1 MNRLNIFASVTVW
14 LLLWTPA
21 FSNDNDTQSSAQ
33 AKSETTGHVIIE
45 INGVPQV
52 IELGSSPAVLEKQ
65 LKGVVEGLNKKSL
78 KTNSRSKT
86 QAPKTQ
92 APKTQA
98 SGSFSYHTIIV
109 GPDGVVQE
117 AKGEQNLNGNF
128 LDNKQMLKNLPE
140 PVRKQIEEA
149 MKTAGQKSGLQMKIE
164 AGKPPTAQSKK
175 MDIEALL
182 KNAAADLPADIQ
194 KQLMKAIQGI
204 DASNMNLGNVQARAI
219 VIGTDGK
226 MKDYN
231 LDKDENKTLKT
242 KKTPT
247 TSKSN
252 LEKTPSTDAKVMDA
266 LNQILERLDK
276 IESELETLKKSNP

>member
-21 FSNDNDTQSSAQ
+21 FSDDNDPQNSAKPK
-33 AKSETTGHVIIE
+33 AVTTGQVIIE

-52 IELGSSPAVLEKQ
+52 IELGSSPAVLKKQ
-65 LKGVVEGLNKKSL
+65 LLNISDGLNKKNL
-78 KTNSRSKT
+78 KTNSRSKN
-86 QAPKTQ
+86 QAPKN
-92 APKTQA
+92 QA

-140 PVRKQIEEA
+140 QVRKQVEEA
-149 MKTAGQKSGLQMKIE
+149 MKTAGENAGLQMKIE
-164 AGKPPTAQSKK
+164 AAKAPTAPLKK

-182 KNAAADLPADIQ
+182 KSAGADLPVNVQ

-204 DASNMNLGNVQARAI
+204 DASDMNLSNIQAHAV
-219 VIGTDGK
+219 VIGPDGK
-226 MKDYN
+226 IKEYK
-231 LDKDENKTLKT
+231 LEKDENNKIKT
-242 KKTPT
+242 KKTQPT
-247 TSKSN
+247 SDRN
-252 LEKTPSTDAKVMDA
+252 LKQTPDADVKVLSA
-266 LNQILERLDK
+266 LKQILQRLDK
-276 IESELETLKKSNP
+276 IESELETLKKSKP